1 MTRIKWFS
9 YYPACRSQK
18 GRGNVKR
25 DAKLGRKNERRKSKS
40 KRKDWNGNSSER
52 KNEKR
57 RNESEKQRNHA
68 HGHHETTDGENVVEA
83 EAAAQEDLGGD
94 EIGL

>member
-1 MTRIKWFS
+1 MIIHKGVQDPLQKQKKVSCFTIVTITRIKWFS

-25 DAKLGRKNERRKSKS
+25 DVKLGRKNERRKSKS

-57 RNESEKQRNHA
+57 RNESEK
-68 HGHHETTDGENVVEA
+68 
-83 EAAAQEDLGGD
+83 
-94 EIGL
+94 